1 MWVKWDK
8 RKDEVIIVFC
18 FSFLVGKIA
27 YSHEIF
33 WGFTEESL
41 HREIWGNA
49 AFQSFP
55 YIGCK

>member
-41 HREIWGNA
+41 HRGNA

-55 YIGCK
+55 YVGCK